1 MNDDDDDDDG
11 LHQYASLL
19 GALKGLHA
27 GGPGHF
33 KDAGG
38 IDADDSDYEQQ
49 ASEDRSQDEEDE
61 FDFELDYEDGIRK
74 LDFSKVSTS
83 MNDKR
88 KNRKADDLLREELQD
103 LMPLWRSGAL
113 GDGDGANRRF
123 KSRAK
128 GYDMYDSDNEFIA
141 SSMTG
146 GKKQKKNK
154 KEPHGGSFESL
165 MDINRYTLTPFITY
179 EHHFIP
185 SKVRN
190 HSSSACFML
199 LVVLGLSRTLSR
211 IAPATICNCLRCPSR
226 CVVRSTC
233 SAIITTS
240 NLKVLVLANDDSPS

>member
-1 MNDDDDDDDG
+1 MNDDDDDDG
-11 LHQYASLL
+11 PHQYASLL

-33 KDAGG
+33 KDVGG
-38 IDADDSDYEQQ
+38 LDADNSDYEQQ

-83 MNDKR
+83 VNDKR
-88 KNRKADDLLREELQD
+88 KNRKVDDLLREELQD

-128 GYDMYDSDNEFIA
+128 GYDMYDSDNQFIA

-165 MDINRYTLTPFITY
+165 MDINRYVFTLVI
-179 EHHFIP
+179 
-185 SKVRN
+185 RN
-190 HSSSACFML
+190 
-199 LVVLGLSRTLSR
+199 
-211 IAPATICNCLRCPSR
+211 
-226 CVVRSTC
+226 
-233 SAIITTS
+233 
-240 NLKVLVLANDDSPS
+240 